1 MLKNLNIWFL
11 SSLLVSLGVLIPIVT
26 VFFSFFEETSNY
38 YQILKDTFLFEYIFN
53 SFILLICVLALTFII
68 GTTCA
73 YLVSFYKFPFSNFFK
88 WSLILGFAVPPYI
101 YAYSLT
107 AFFENYGTAF
117 TILINLFGEGEYNKY
132 IPKFD
137 GLLGAVLSLSFS
149 LFAYVY
155 ILSRASFLYQS
166 QNLIDLGRSLG
177 FSKFKSLYSL
187 ILPAARPAIVA
198 GLSLVAME
206 TLAEF
211 GAVDFFSINTLT
223 TGIYNSWITFD
234 DLAFSNRLS
243 FFLLIFIF
251 ACFIIE
257 NFSRRNAK
265 YHFNSR
271 GGFKHKEKITLTGKK
286 SFFAFLFCFII
297 ENYSR
302 KKAKYHFNS
311 RGGFKQKE
319 KIKLSGKKSFFA
331 FLFCFIIFFLSF
343 LFPLSQM
350 LYWTIK
356 FPENLFDIDII
367 SLTLNTIYLV
377 ILSSIVLI
385 LFSLLSNY
393 GNRVSRNKI
402 LNFLSTISISGYAIP
417 GVILAVAFITFIA
430 WFDDNVVKSLGFLS
444 IKKIF
449 IGSILGLV
457 LVYFV
462 RFYSLAFNGI
472 KSGYEKIN
480 ISVDESSYL
489 LGYSKKKT
497 FLNIH
502 IPFLRNSLLFVAILI
517 SLEIIRELPIT
528 LILRPFNFET
538 FATTAYIS
546 ASEDLLE
553 AAAVPSL
560 FLILIATLFIMFTS
574 KYILR
579 ENER

>member
-1 MLKNLNIWFL
+1 MFKNLNIWFI
-11 SSLLVSLGVLIPIVT
+11 SSLIVSLGVLIPIIT
-26 VFFSFFEETSNY
+26 VSLSFFEDTSNY
-38 YQILKDTFLFEYIFN
+38 YQILKDTFLLEYIFN
-53 SFILLICVLALTFII
+53 SIILLVSVLILTFVI

-73 YLVSFYKFPFSNFFK
+73 YLVSFYIFPLSNFFK
-88 WSLILGFAVPPYI
+88 WALILSFAVPPYI

-117 TILINLFGEGEYNKY
+117 TILTNVLGEGTYNKH

-137 GLLGAVLSLSFS
+137 GLLGAILSLSFS

-166 QNLIDLGRSLG
+166 QNQIDLGRSLG
-177 FSKFKSLYSL
+177 FSKLKSLYSL
-187 ILPAARPAIVA
+187 ILPSARPAIVA

-223 TGIYNSWITFD
+223 TGIYNSWIAFD
-234 DLAFSNRLS
+234 DLAFSNQLS
-243 FFLLIFIF
+243 FFLLLFIF
-251 ACFIIE
+251 ALFIIE
-257 NFSRRNAK
+257 N
-265 YHFNSR
+265 
-271 GGFKHKEKITLTGKK
+271 L
-286 SFFAFLFCFII
+286 
-297 ENYSR
+297 SR

-311 RGGFKQKE
+311 KGGFKQKE

-331 FLFCFIIFFLSF
+331 FMFCFIIFFLSF

-356 FPENLFDIDII
+356 FPENFFDTDVVT
-367 SLTLNTIYLV
+367 LTLNTIYLV

-385 LFSLLSNY
+385 VFSLISNY
-393 GNRVSRNKI
+393 GNRVSKNKF
-402 LNFLSTISISGYAIP
+402 LNFLSTLSISGYAIP

-430 WFDDNVVKSLGFLS
+430 WFDENIVKSLGFLS
-444 IKKIF
+444 IKKVF

-560 FLILIATLFIMFTS
+560 FLILIATVFIMLTS

-579 ENER
+579 EK

>member
-1 MLKNLNIWFL
+1 MRINFWYISSFL
-11 SSLLVSLGVLIPIVT
+11 ISLLVIIPILT
-26 VFFSFFEETSNY
+26 VFSSFFEQTTNY
-38 YQILKDTFLFEYIFN
+38 FDILKETFLFEYTYN
-53 SFILLICVLALTFII
+53 SLALLISVLTLTFLI
-68 GTTCA
+68 GTSTA
-73 YLVSFYKFPFSNFFK
+73 YLVSFYDFPLSNFFK
-88 WSLILGFAVPPYI
+88 WALILSFAVPPYI

-107 AFFENYGTAF
+107 AFFENYGTAY
-117 TILINLFGEGEYNKY
+117 TILKNLFGEANYNQH

-137 GLLGAVLSLSFS
+137 GMLGSILSISIS
-149 LFAYVY
+149 LFGYVY
-155 ILSRASFLYQS
+155 ILTRASFLYQS
-166 QNLIDLGRSLG
+166 QNLIDLGKNLG
-177 FSKFKSLYSL
+177 FTNFQSFYKV

-223 TGIYNSWITFD
+223 TGIYNSWIAFD
-234 DLAFSNRLS
+234 DLAFANRLS
-243 FFLLIFIF
+243 FFLLLFIF
-251 ACFIIE
+251 ALFILE
-257 NFSRRNAK
+257 N
-265 YHFNSR
+265 
-271 GGFKHKEKITLTGKK
+271 L
-286 SFFAFLFCFII
+286 
-297 ENYSR
+297 SR

-319 KIKLSGKKSFFA
+319 KIKLTKKRSFLA
-331 FLFCFIIFFLSF
+331 FIFCFFIFFISF

-356 FPENLFDIDII
+356 FPENLFDLNIFNLL
-367 SLTLNTIYLV
+367 SNTLYLV
-377 ILSSIVLI
+377 IISSIILI
-385 LFSLLSNY
+385 TFSLISNY
-393 GNRVSRNKI
+393 GNRVLKNKF
-402 LNFLSTISISGYAIP
+402 LNILSTLSISGYAIP

-430 WFDDNVVKSLGFLS
+430 WLDESMIKVLGLTS

-480 ISVDESSYL
+480 IYVDESAYL

-502 IPFLRNSLLFVAILI
+502 VPILRNSLLFVGVLVA
-517 SLEIIRELPIT
+517 LEIIRELPIA

-560 FLILIATLFIMFTS
+560 FLILIASFFIITAS

-579 ENER
+579 ENNE

>member
-1 MLKNLNIWFL
+1 MTKKINIWFFL
-11 SSLLVSLGVLIPIVT
+11 SLLISVFVCIPILT
-26 VFFSFFEETSNY
+26 VFSSFFESTSNY
-38 YQILKDTFLFEYIFN
+38 YEVLKDTFLIEYITN
-53 SFILLICVLALTFII
+53 SLTLLLSVLLLTFLI
-68 GTTCA
+68 GTGAA
-73 YLVSFYKFPFSNFFK
+73 YLVSFYKFPFCDFFK
-88 WSLILGFAVPPYI
+88 WALILSFAVPPYI

-107 AFFENYGTAF
+107 AFFDNYGTAF
-117 TILINLFGEGEYNKY
+117 TILTNLFGEGDYNKK
-132 IPKFD
+132 IPKFN
-137 GLLGAVLSLSFS
+137 GMLGATLSMTFS

-166 QNLIDLGRSLG
+166 QNLIDLGKNLG
-177 FSKFKSLYSL
+177 FTKFKSFYNI

-223 TGIYNSWITFD
+223 TGIYNSWIAFD
-234 DLAFSNRLS
+234 DLAFANRIAS
-243 FFLLIFIF
+243 FLLLFIF
-251 ACFIIE
+251 SLFIIE
-257 NFSRRNAK
+257 N
-265 YHFNSR
+265 
-271 GGFKHKEKITLTGKK
+271 L
-286 SFFAFLFCFII
+286 
-297 ENYSR
+297 SR
-302 KKAKYHFNS
+302 KKAKYHFNIK
-311 RGGFKQKE
+311 GGFKQKE
-319 KIKLSGKKSFFA
+319 KITLYGSKSFFA
-331 FLFCFIIFFLSF
+331 FIFCFFIFFISF

-356 FPENLFDIDII
+356 FPENLLDLQI
-367 SLTLNTIYLV
+367 LTLLLNTLYLAL
-377 ILSSIVLI
+377 LSSLVLI
-385 LFSLLSNY
+385 IFSLISNY
-393 GNRVSRNKI
+393 GNRVTNNKT
-402 LNFLSTISISGYAIP
+402 LKMLSTLSISGYAIP

-430 WFDDNVVKSLGFLS
+430 WFDNTIIKSLGFLS

-457 LVYFV
+457 IVYFI

-480 ISVDESSYL
+480 IAVDESAYL
-489 LGYSKKKT
+489 LGYSKRKT
-497 FLNIH
+497 FMNIH
-502 IPFLRNSLLFVAILI
+502 IPFLRNSLLFIIILI

-560 FLILIATLFIMFTS
+560 FLISIASIFIIIAS

-579 ENER
+579 ETNE

>member
-1 MLKNLNIWFL
+1 MYSRKINFWFL
-11 SSLLVSLGVLIPIVT
+11 SSLLISIVVAIPIIT
-26 VFFSFFEETSNY
+26 VFTSFFEDTSNY

-53 SFILLICVLALTFII
+53 SFTLLVCVLILTFVLGISS
-68 GTTCA
+68 A
-73 YLVSFYKFPFSNFFK
+73 YIVSFYTFPFSNFFK
-88 WSLILGFAVPPYI
+88 WALILSFAVPPYI

-107 AFFENYGTAF
+107 AFFENYGTLYS
-117 TILINLFGEGEYNKY
+117 ILKNLFGTGDYNQH

-137 GLLGAVLSLSFS
+137 GFIGAVLSLSFS

-177 FSKFKSLYSL
+177 FSKLKSFYSL
-187 ILPAARPAIVA
+187 ILPAARPAIVT

-234 DLAFSNRLS
+234 DLAFSNRIS

-251 ACFIIE
+251 ALFILE
-257 NFSRRNAK
+257 N
-265 YHFNSR
+265 
-271 GGFKHKEKITLTGKK
+271 L
-286 SFFAFLFCFII
+286 
-297 ENYSR
+297 SR
-302 KKAKYHFNS
+302 KKARYHSNTK
-311 RGGFKQKE
+311 GGFKQKE
-319 KIKLSGKKSFFA
+319 KIQLSGIKAFNAFFIC
-331 FLFCFIIFFLSF
+331 LIIFFLSF

-356 FPENLFDIDII
+356 FPENLFDLKILT
-367 SLTLNTIYLV
+367 LTLNTIYLV
-377 ILSSIVLI
+377 FLSSLVLI
-385 LFSLLSNY
+385 LFSLISNY
-393 GNRVSRNKI
+393 GNRVSKNKF
-402 LNFLSTISISGYAIP
+402 LNILSTLSISGYAIP

-430 WFDDNVVKSLGFLS
+430 WFDENIIQALGFLS

-480 ISVDESSYL
+480 MSVDESSYL
-489 LGYSKKKT
+489 LGYSKQKT
-497 FLNIH
+497 FMNIH
-502 IPFLRNSLLFVAILI
+502 VPYLRNSLLFVVILI

-553 AAAVPSL
+553 AAAAPAL
-560 FLILIATLFIMFTS
+560 FLILIATTCIIISS

-579 ENER
+579 ENE

>member
-1 MLKNLNIWFL
+1 MFRYFNIWFL
-11 SSLLVSLGVLIPIVT
+11 SSLLVSIIVSIPILT
-26 VFFSFFEETSNY
+26 VFTSFFENTSNY
-38 YQILKDTFLFEYIFN
+38 YEILKETFLFEYIFN
-53 SFILLICVLALTFII
+53 SLALLISVLVLTFLL
-68 GTTCA
+68 GTGTA
-73 YLVSFYKFPFSNFFK
+73 YLVSFYKFPGSNFFK
-88 WSLILGFAVPPYI
+88 WALILSFAVPPYI

-117 TILINLFGEGEYNKY
+117 SILKNLFGEANYNKN

-137 GLLGAVLSLSFS
+137 GMFGAILSISFS
-149 LFAYVY
+149 LYAYVY
-155 ILSRASFLYQS
+155 ILARASFLYQS
-166 QNLIDLGRSLG
+166 QNLIDLGKNLG
-177 FSKFKSLYSL
+177 FTKFKSFYKI

-234 DLAFSNRLS
+234 DLAFANRIS
-243 FFLLIFIF
+243 FFLLLFIF
-251 ACFIIE
+251 CLFILE
-257 NFSRRNAK
+257 NLSRR
-265 YHFNSR
+265 
-271 GGFKHKEKITLTGKK
+271 
-286 SFFAFLFCFII
+286 
-297 ENYSR
+297 
-302 KKAKYHFNS
+302 KAKYHFNS
-311 RGGFKQKE
+311 KGGFKQKQ
-319 KIKLSGKKSFFA
+319 KIKLLGNKSILA
-331 FLFCFIIFFLSF
+331 FIICFFVFFMSF

-356 FPENLFDIDII
+356 FPENLFDLQIFN
-367 SLTLNTIYLV
+367 LVLNTLYLV
-377 ILSSIVLI
+377 VLSSLVLLI
-385 LFSLLSNY
+385 FSLISNY
-393 GNRVSRNKI
+393 GNRVSNNKI
-402 LNFLSTISISGYAIP
+402 LNILSTLSISGYAIP
-417 GVILAVAFITFIA
+417 GVILAIAFITFIA
-430 WFDDNVVKSLGFLS
+430 WFDDSIIKSLGFTS

-449 IGSILGLV
+449 IGSVLGLV

-480 ISVDESSYL
+480 ISVDESAYL
-489 LGYSKKKT
+489 LGYSKRKT
-497 FLNIH
+497 FTNIH
-502 IPFLRNSLLFVAILI
+502 IPFLRNSLLFIIILI

-560 FLILIATLFIMFTS
+560 FLILIASFFIIITS

-579 ENER
+579 ETYE